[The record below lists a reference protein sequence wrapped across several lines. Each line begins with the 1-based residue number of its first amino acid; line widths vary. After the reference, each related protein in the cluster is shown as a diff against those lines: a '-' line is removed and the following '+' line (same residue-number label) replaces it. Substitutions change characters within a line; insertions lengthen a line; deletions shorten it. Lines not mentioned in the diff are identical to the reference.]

1 MEHSVGLC
9 KGGAFQ
15 ANGHANLKISCAICT
30 NFSHE
35 HRKNPLSGAGSHA
48 LPGLDSH
55 GDEETEARQ
64 MAKITYVE
72 FGGKEHVVDV
82 ANGMTVMEGARDNGI
97 PGIEAD
103 CGGACACSTCH
114 VYVDPA
120 WVERLPGKD
129 SMEED
134 MLDFA
139 YEPDPVRSRL
149 TCQLK
154 VSDALD
160 GLKVFM
166 PEKQI

>member
-1 MEHSVGLC
+1 MRH
-9 KGGAFQ
+9 KGGA
-15 ANGHANLKISCAICT
+15 APAPLAKRCELSYVVGCKSCVSKQGT
-30 NFSHE
+30 
-35 HRKNPLSGAGSHA
+35 R
-48 LPGLDSH
+48 
-55 GDEETEARQ
+55 

-72 FGGKEHVVDV
+72 HGGKEHVVDV
-82 ANGMTVMEGARDNGI
+82 ANGLTVMEGARDNGI

-120 WVERLPGKD
+120 WVGKLPKKD
-129 SMEED
+129 ALEQD

-139 YEPDPVRSRL
+139 WNPDPVRSRL

-160 GLKVFM
+160 GLRVQM

>member
-1 MEHSVGLC
+1 
-9 KGGAFQ
+9 
-15 ANGHANLKISCAICT
+15 
-30 NFSHE
+30 
-35 HRKNPLSGAGSHA
+35 
-48 LPGLDSH
+48 
-55 GDEETEARQ
+55 

-72 FGGKEHVVDV
+72 FNGKEHVVEV
-82 ANGMTVMEGARDNGI
+82 KNGLTVMEGARDNGI

-120 WVERLPGKD
+120 WVDKLPARDG
-129 SMEED
+129 MEAD

-139 YEPDPVRSRL
+139 YQPDPVRSRL

-160 GLKVFM
+160 GLRVQM